1 MTLQRSLN
9 LCNGSKA
16 ASLWRATRA
25 RLQERRHQRQ
35 LSPRARIARA
45 LPLQLKVLKLIAV
58 KVAESL

>member
-1 MTLQRSLN
+1 MTLQLISQLVQRF
-9 LCNGSKA
+9 KA